1 MEASITNGAWKGHL
15 GRGLAPREL
24 QFLLFVA
31 IGLTAKEIAR
41 EVGIS
46 PATVAKRLTNA
57 MFKLGVTRRAAL
69 VAEAM
74 RRQIISPLC
83 FILAGF
89 VAMHSM
95 IDDEQMRRDRRAPE
109 RRLAE
114 VRMVKRAEAHEQIA

>member
-1 MEASITNGAWKGHL
+1 METAITNGAWKGHL

-24 QFLLFVA
+24 QFLLWVA

-57 MFKLGVTRRAAL
+57 MFKLGVNRRAAL

-83 FILAGF
+83 FMLATV
-89 VAMHSM
+89 VAMHAM
-95 IDDEQMRRDRRAPE
+95 FDGDAMRRDRRVPE
-109 RRLAE
+109 RRIAQ
-114 VRMVKRAEAHEQIA
+114 VRMVKRSEAYESHA